1 MRVAQIAVSSLI
13 AINAA
18 LAPIVSDRGVG
29 ALYRRSLYLI
39 RSDFPWLGGV
49 YEGAL
54 LPGEF
59 APLQAALTRQTGAEA
74 VRATE
79 SLLRT
84 FHDLLTS
91 LIGGS
96 LTERLLGS
104 VWDNHSGGDAVQDTS
119 P

>member
-1 MRVAQIAVSSLI
+1 M
-13 AINAA
+13 
-18 LAPIVSDRGVG
+18 G

-39 RSDFPWLGGV
+39 RSAFPWLITV

-54 LPGEF
+54 RPGEF

-74 VRATE
+74 VLATDA
-79 SLLRT
+79 LLRT

-96 LTERLLGS
+96 LTERLLRS
-104 VWDNHSGGDAVQDTS
+104 VWDNHSSGDAVQDIS